1 MELLPHLPGAFL
13 FPAMDRLTFLTG
25 SEMMALAKVCIG
37 LLGFG
42 TVGTGVVR
50 LLTSERERLESRTGC
65 IVELKK
71 VLVRNKN
78 RPRKV
83 LIDNRKLTTNSSDI
97 LDDPEIDVIIELIGG
112 IDQAYRYILRALK
125 NKKNVITAN
134 KDLMASY
141 GDELLLEAQ
150 RNKCDLYYEA
160 SVAGGIPI
168 LRTLTDSLAADR
180 IQKMIGIV
188 NGTTNYILSKMSH
201 EGLSY
206 EKALA
211 SAQSLGF
218 AEADPTSDVDGL
230 DSARKMVILSHL
242 AYSIPVKLDDVKIT
256 GITDVTKEDI
266 AYAQKLGYTIK
277 LVGISEVNNGTIDV
291 RVAPTLLPNA
301 HPLASVENENNAIY
315 VYGSTLGETMY
326 YGPGAGEGPTAVS
339 VVSDLL
345 LVIHDM
351 QLGITGTHIFLP
363 KREMHA
369 RKDSLVESRFFIRLQ
384 IMDQPGSFSR
394 LTDLFK
400 DQGISLEKLYQE
412 PVTGQDAAE
421 VSIVTHR
428 TNKIQFEKS
437 FAIMKKLDVV
447 LNAKY
452 FRVERG

>member
-1 MELLPHLPGAFL
+1 MGL
-13 FPAMDRLTFLTG
+13 D
-25 SEMMALAKVCIG
+25 KVSIG

-50 LLTSERERLESRTGC
+50 LLTKERERLEERTGC
-65 IVELKK
+65 AIQLEK

-83 LIDNRKLTTNSSDI
+83 LIDSRKLTTDVYEI
-97 LDDPEIDVIIELIGG
+97 LDNPGIDIVIELIGG
-112 IDQAYRYILRALK
+112 VDRAYRYILRALK

-134 KDLMASY
+134 KDLMAEY
-141 GDELLLEAQ
+141 GEELLLEAKKN
-150 RNKCDLYYEA
+150 RCDLYYEA

-168 LRTLTDSLAADR
+168 LRALTDSLAADR

-206 EKALA
+206 EKSLV
-211 SAQSLGF
+211 SAQRLGF
-218 AEADPTSDVDGL
+218 AEADPTSDVEGL
-230 DSARKMVILSHL
+230 DAARKMVILSHL
-242 AYSIPVKLDDVKIT
+242 AYSIPVKMEDVKIK
-256 GITDVTKEDI
+256 GITDVTREDI
-266 AYAQKLGYTIK
+266 VYAQKLGYTIK
-277 LVGISEVNNGTIDV
+277 LVGIAEVSNGDIDV
-291 RVAPTLLPNA
+291 RVEPTLLPNG

-315 VYGSTLGETMY
+315 VYGSLLGETMF
-326 YGPGAGEGPTAVS
+326 YGPGAGEGPTAIS

-345 LVIHDM
+345 SVIRNM
-351 QLGITGTHIFLP
+351 ALGVTGHHIFMP
-363 KREMHA
+363 KKEMHPK
-369 RKDSLVESRFFIRLQ
+369 KDSLIESQFFVRLH
-384 IMDQPGSFSR
+384 MKDKPGSFSK

-400 DQGISLEKLYQE
+400 EQGISLEKLYQE
-412 PVTGQDAAE
+412 PIIGQDVAE

-428 TNKIQFEKS
+428 AHKVLFEKS
-437 FAIMKKLDVV
+437 FDMLKKFEVV

>member
-1 MELLPHLPGAFL
+1 MK
-13 FPAMDRLTFLTG
+13 
-25 SEMMALAKVCIG
+25 KVSIG

-50 LLTSERERLESRTGC
+50 LLTKESERLEARMGC
-65 IVELKK
+65 SIELKK

-83 LIDNRKLTTNSSDI
+83 LIDNRKLTTNAADI
-97 LDDPEIDVIIELIGG
+97 LEDPEIDIVIELIGG
-112 IDQAYRYILRALK
+112 IDQSYRYILEALK
-125 NKKNVITAN
+125 HKKNVVTAN

-141 GDELLLEAQ
+141 GEELLLEA
-150 RNKCDLYYEA
+150 RKNRCDLYYEA

-180 IQKMIGIV
+180 IIKMIGIV

-206 EKALA
+206 DKSLA
-211 SAQSLGF
+211 AAQALGF
-218 AEADPTSDVDGL
+218 AEADPTSDVEGL
-230 DSARKMVILSHL
+230 DAARKMVILSHL
-242 AYSIPVKLDDVKIT
+242 AFSIPVQMDDVKIT
-256 GITDVTKEDI
+256 GITDVAREDI
-266 AYAQKLGYTIK
+266 VYAQKLGYTIK

-291 RVAPTLLPNA
+291 RVEPTLLPSQ
-301 HPLASVENENNAIY
+301 HPLAMVENENNAIY

-339 VVSDLL
+339 VLSDLL
-345 LVIHDM
+345 AIIRNM
-351 QLGITGTHIFLP
+351 SLGVTGNHIFLP
-363 KREMHA
+363 RREMHSQ
-369 RKDSLVESRFFIRLQ
+369 KDSLVESQFFIRLH
-384 IMDQPGSFSR
+384 MKDEPGSFSL

-400 DQGISLEKLYQE
+400 EQQISLEKLYQE
-412 PVTGQDAAE
+412 PIPGKDIAE
-421 VSIVTHR
+421 ISIVTHT
-428 TNKIQFEKS
+428 TNKVLFEKS
-437 FAIMKKLDVV
+437 FEVLKKLNVV